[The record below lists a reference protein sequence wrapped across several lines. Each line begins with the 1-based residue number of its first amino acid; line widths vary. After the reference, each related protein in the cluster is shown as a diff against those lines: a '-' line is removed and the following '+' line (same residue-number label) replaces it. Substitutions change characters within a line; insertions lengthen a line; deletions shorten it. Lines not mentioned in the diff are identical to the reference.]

1 MGPSIKPS
9 GPALEFSI
17 PTHHARPLN
26 CIRHPP
32 QLQSTP
38 RDPHPNHT
46 HHVGIRAD
54 QGRQELCSRTVSY
67 PRLFAPTTNIPP
79 CHTLAIWRSHL
90 RLLSAAIRSL
100 PYYLALTLSALQSI
114 PRTSTYTQH
123 LHIPWL
129 RAPHRRLL
137 TPWILEHPRTPRLR
151 MRPSLAVPRHPAC
164 LTSRKVCHTL
174 HVIGPSWRAG
184 QSN

>member
-137 TPWILEHPRTPRLR
+137 TPWTPEHPRTPRLR
-151 MRPSLAVPRHPAC
+151 MHPSLAVPRHPAC